1 MTKKVLLQK
10 SVILMSAALTLAAC
24 GKNNT
29 QGNTTQTQQTTAGT
43 ALKEV
48 SVVYVQN
55 DSLLSNYT
63 LFKEL
68 SEEMLKKE
76 ENARATLNEQQRDL
90 EKDAMDFQ
98 RKLQNNA
105 FATQQRAEEE
115 NARILKKQQDL
126 QALSEKLQTQLLT
139 EQQKNSVIVMD
150 SVQNVLKEISKE
162 FGYKIIVSDPLY
174 GDNSLDITNLV
185 IERLNARY
193 KSEKK

>member
-43 ALKEV
+43 AVKEV

>member
-29 QGNTTQTQQTTAGT
+29 QENATQTQQTTAGT
-43 ALKEV
+43 AVKEV

>member
-29 QGNTTQTQQTTAGT
+29 QGNAPQTQQTTAGT
-43 ALKEV
+43 AVKEV

>member
-1 MTKKVLLQK
+1 MIKKVLLQK
-10 SVILMSAALTLAAC
+10 SAIIMSAALTLAAC
-24 GKNNT
+24 GKNNN
-29 QGNTTQTQQTTAGT
+29 QGNTPATQQTTAGT
-43 ALKEV
+43 AVKDV

-115 NARILKKQQDL
+115 NARIVKKQQDL

-162 FGYKIIVSDPLY
+162 FGYSIIVSDPLY
-174 GDNSLDITNLV
+174 GDSSLDITNLV

>member
-29 QGNTTQTQQTTAGT
+29 QGNATQTQQTTAGT
-43 ALKEV
+43 AVKEV